1 MAGICWMVQGFVYP
15 SFHDVPDDQWA
26 GHHRRHCFLI
36 GLVVIPPMLAGFG
49 ASLFCLVQPFGLG
62 LKLAAACFI
71 LSFVWTFARP
81 APLHSR
87 LATGKDFEVI
97 DQLIRANLP
106 RTVLWTAAG
115 LLCLL
120 PPLAL

>member
-97 DQLIRANLP
+97 DQLIRANLL
-106 RTVLWTAAG
+106 RTVL
-115 LLCLL
+115 
-120 PPLAL
+120 